1 MFKKINFKKLFFV
14 GALAVCSLIG
24 ITNVNAATGTL
35 TFEHSGY
42 WWTRTNPGSSDLHSW
57 YMENYNFGNRVAYCI
72 EPGVPEGT
80 TYTAGTMSDI
90 NMYSNAQKER
100 MILVAYYGYDYTG
113 HQNQR
118 YRMATQSLLWE
129 TAGTGYTTISTERW
143 GAGTVIDLTNE
154 RNNINNLVAHHY
166 DKPSFN
172 GTTHTLQVG
181 QSITLTDSN
190 GVLENYNVSVSGAN
204 YNVNGN
210 DLTITPTVSGE
221 VTIKLTK
228 KMYTDKTYIVYYGD
242 GQNMLVAGT
251 VDPVVA
257 TVKVNSYLG
266 SVEMTKADAVTEK
279 AQGQATLK
287 GAVYGVYG
295 TDGVLVTKLTTDENG
310 YAKSENVLKYGT
322 YYLQEI
328 SPSNGYYLD
337 ETKYSF
343 DSKGKSLVNMNVTER
358 VVTNR
363 ISILKQYD
371 YVDGNT
377 TFLRPEENIVFEI
390 KYPNGDKLKEVKT
403 DNKGYAIFDLP
414 FGVWTFHQV
423 NTNEGF
429 EKIKD
434 FTITVDYNTPK
445 EHYYNVLNNKIAS
458 YVQVFK
464 VDEET
469 KEKIAISGVTFKIL
483 NTDTNEYVSQFVGGK
498 TYTEF
503 TTDEEGKFMTYLK
516 LEAGNY
522 KLVEVSSPKGYLLN
536 LEGLNFKIGTD
547 SDYENTDHGLVLTLT
562 FKDRQIKGQIKVN
575 KTGEKVVIE
584 NNEIKYEIIPLSKV
598 IFEIRAKEDIMSS
611 DGRIKFYSKDE
622 VVDTIITDSK
632 GYAISKELPLGKYYI
647 VEVETNSNY
656 VLDNKAHD
664 ITLTEKDN
672 MTPIVYQ
679 SLSKLNNL
687 KKGDLE
693 FSKVD
698 ISDDKPLPNTLIE
711 IYTENDEL
719 IFSGRTDENGKI
731 TIKELP
737 VGKYY
742 ILEKEAPEGYK
753 LNDERMYFEIKDNG
767 EIVKSTMKDEIKKGT
782 LEFTKTDFST
792 DETLPNTLIQIFNDK
807 DELVFEGRTDE
818 NGKIVIEELPYGKY
832 YILEKEA
839 PEGYELNTEKMYFEI
854 LEDGEV
860 VKSIMKDHKI
870 VKVPNTDKTEYKYAI
885 IGGISLI
892 ILGAGVIVYGS
903 KKRKK

>member
-1 MFKKINFKKLFFV
+1 MKINLKKCAFV
-14 GALAVCSLIG
+14 LAIALGAFMG
-24 ITNVNAATGTL
+24 MQNVHAATLNMENTEY
-35 TFEHSGY
+35 FYDRNNSSGND
-42 WWTRTNPGSSDLHSW
+42 RHSW
-57 YMENYNFGNRVAYCI
+57 YWKYYTVDGQVAYCI
-72 EPGVPEGT
+72 EPGIPEGNPMIEGNWGNT
-80 TYTAGTMSDI
+80 GLSDSI
-90 NMYSNAQKER
+90 KER
-100 MILVAYYGYDYTG
+100 ITLIGYYGYTYPG
-113 HQNQR
+113 HQTVK
-118 YRMATQSLLWE
+118 YRAATQGMIWNTIIGS
-129 TAGTGYTTISTERW
+129 GYVNFSTERW
-143 GAGTVIDLTNE
+143 GAGTQLDISAEKAEIE
-154 RNNINNLVAHHY
+154 RLIATHY
-166 DKPSFN
+166 TRPSFN
-172 GTTHTLQVG
+172 GESYTVQVG
-181 QSITLTDSN
+181 ETITLTDTN
-190 GVLENYNVSVSGAN
+190 GVLGNYSVSVSGAN
-204 YNVNGN
+204 YSIDGN
-210 DLTITPTVSGE
+210 NLTITPTTSGNI
-221 VTIKLTK
+221 TITMRKNMPYASNYK
-228 KMYTDKTYIVYYGD
+228 IFYGD
-242 GQNMLVAGT
+242 GIQNMLVPGT
-251 VDPVVA
+251 TDPVVSQI
-257 TVKVNSYLG
+257 KINSYLG

-295 TDGVLVTKLTTDENG
+295 TDGILVTKLTTDENG
-310 YAKSENVLKYGT
+310 YAKSDNVLKYGT

-343 DSKGKSLVNMNVTER
+343 DSKGNAQVKRDVTEI
-358 VVTNR
+358 VVTNQ

-371 YVDGNT
+371 YVNGNT
-377 TFLRPEENIVFEI
+377 TFLRPESGIIFEI
-390 KYPNGDKLKEVKT
+390 KYPNGEKLKEVKT

-414 FGVWTFHQV
+414 YGVWTFHQI
-423 NTNEGF
+423 NTNDGY
-429 EKIKD
+429 EKIND
-434 FTITVDYNTPK
+434 FNITVDYNTPK
-445 EHYYNVLNNKIAS
+445 QHYYNVLNNKIAS

-522 KLVEVSSPKGYLLN
+522 KLVEVSSPKGYLIN
-536 LEGLNFKIGTD
+536 LEGLNFKIETD
-547 SDYENTDHGLVLTLT
+547 TDYENTDHGLVLTLT

-584 NNEIKYEIIPLSKV
+584 NNEINYESIPLSKV
-598 IFEIRAKEDIMSS
+598 KFEIRAKEDIMSS

-679 SLSKLNNL
+679 SLSKLNYL

-698 ISDDKPLPNTLIE
+698 ISDDKPLPNTLVE

-753 LNDERMYFEIKDNG
+753 LNDEKMYFEIKENG
-767 EIVKSTMKDEIKKGT
+767 EIIKSTMKDEIKKGT

-792 DETLPNTLIQIFNDK
+792 NETLPNTLIQIFNDK

-839 PEGYELNTEKMYFEI
+839 PEGYELNTERMYFEI
-854 LEDGEV
+854 LEDGEII
-860 VKSIMKDHKI
+860 KCTMTDDKI
-870 VKVPNTDKTEYKYAI
+870 VEVPNTNKNDTLALGMI
-885 IGGISLI
+885 TLIS
-892 ILGAGVIVYGS
+892 LGAGCVIYGTIKN